1 MVETLHKS
9 EKTVTKWG
17 LALVEKN
24 KNGKESV
31 SFIASNIDS
40 EKPLTYTDPK
50 VAKEFLKTNVFQRV
64 FGDRQNVEVRPFPDG
79 DNETHVVQRSGI
91 NKKE

>member
-1 MVETLHKS
+1 M
-9 EKTVTKWG
+9 G
-17 LALVEKN
+17 LTLVEKD

-31 SFIASNIDS
+31 SFIGSNIDS
-40 EKPLTYTDPK
+40 EKPLTYTDPQ
-50 VAKEFLKTNVFQRV
+50 VAKKFLKSNIFQGV
-64 FGDRQNVEVRPFPDG
+64 FGDRQNIEVQPLPDG